1 MGAQRHRE
9 DPHPRR
15 GPNPKLTLAGRLDGF
30 VNGRP
35 VSLIAD
41 GDTIT
46 LEPGG
51 LRTLFVLLRL
61 RRSWRYAAGS
71 LRQVL
76 GRTNIGLYVRVGWF
90 GRLQLFPDTSPFF
103 RLFLPST

>member
-1 MGAQRHRE
+1 MGAQRYRE
-9 DPHPRR
+9 DPNPRP

-35 VSLIAD
+35 VSLVAY
-41 GDTIT
+41 GDTVT
-46 LEPGG
+46 LVPGSTS
-51 LRTLFVLLRL
+51 TLLALMRL
-61 RRSWRYAAGS
+61 RQSWRHVSGS

-76 GRTNIGLYVRVGWF
+76 ARTNIRFYVRVGWF
-90 GRLQLFPDTSPFF
+90 GRLQLYPYTSPLF